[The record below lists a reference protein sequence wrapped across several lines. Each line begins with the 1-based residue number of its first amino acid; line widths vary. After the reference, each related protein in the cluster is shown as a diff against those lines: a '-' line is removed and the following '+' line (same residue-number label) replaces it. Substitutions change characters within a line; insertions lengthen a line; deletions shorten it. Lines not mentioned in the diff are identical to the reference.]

1 MFEIFVQYFNL
12 TKYIIQTNCFITPTT
27 SDTLV
32 LINYSMLGYSKLGQL
47 CKFKLLVS
55 MSESS
60 KLGKLCKLKI
70 LVSMLGYVN

>member
-32 LINYSMLGYSKLGQL
+32 LINYSMLGYSKLGKL
-47 CKFKLLVS
+47 YKFNQ
-55 MSESS
+55 
-60 KLGKLCKLKI
+60 
-70 LVSMLGYVN
+70 LVSMLGYSKLG